1 MNISSANGGS
11 AVWSRKPDP
20 EAVPAADP
28 LPNPAP
34 AGKLVPAPGNN
45 LALRVASAL
54 VLAPLAVVA
63 AWYGGWLFA
72 LFWGIAAIA
81 VLWEWI
87 SLVAGPGHR
96 LMFSAS
102 ASALAVAALVD
113 WRDRP
118 AVAILL
124 VGLGALAASIFAP
137 RTRRRWVTA
146 GILYAGI
153 MMLAPMLLRGDSA
166 YGFAAMVFLFAIV
179 WGTDILAYFG
189 GRTFGGPK
197 LLPAVSPK
205 KTWSGGIC
213 GALGA
218 MALSVAGAAWFGAGN
233 LTAIAIL
240 ALVLSVAAQAGD
252 FLESWV
258 KRQFGAKDASH
269 LIPGHGGVMDRL
281 DGFWAAA
288 LIGCLIGLARGG
300 FDGAARGL
308 LVW

>member
-1 MNISSANGGS
+1 M
-11 AVWSRKPDP
+11 
-20 EAVPAADP
+20 
-28 LPNPAP
+28 
-34 AGKLVPAPGNN
+34 
-45 LALRVASAL
+45 
-54 VLAPLAVVA
+54 
-63 AWYGGWLFA
+63 
-72 LFWGIAAIA
+72 
-81 VLWEWI
+81 
-87 SLVAGPGHR
+87 
-96 LMFSAS
+96 
-102 ASALAVAALVD
+102 VD

-118 AVAILL
+118 VVAILL

-137 RTRRRWVTA
+137 RGRRRWITC

-153 MMLAPMLLRGDSA
+153 MMLAPMLLRARRRSMA
-166 YGFAAMVFLFAIV
+166 LRAMVFLFAIV
-179 WGTDILAYFG
+179 WATDILAYFG
-189 GRTFGGPK
+189 GRAFGGPK

-218 MALSVAGAAWFGAGN
+218 MALCVAGAAWFGAGN
-233 LTAIAIL
+233 LAAIAIL

-252 FLESWV
+252 LLESWI

-288 LIGCLIGLARGG
+288 LVGCLIGLARGG